1 MHFLSLSFFI
11 FQNIFF
17 CIVGKSFL
25 KILLV
30 NMPKICRIL
39 REHSMATDFQCY
51 VHGYTLRSIVK
62 VGKQKFLLLLFL
74 FILVSNILRAFSL
87 FLSLSSPH
95 YCFVCRVS
103 SVSVIPPKVF
113 CFRRFYGANKFKF
126 SSFWTRARAY
136 FWVDGYTLHIF
147 RYML

>member
-74 FILVSNILRAFSL
+74 FILVSIILRAFSL
-87 FLSLSSPH
+87 FLSLSLLLIIVLYVGFLRYLLFH
-95 YCFVCRVS
+95 Q
-103 SVSVIPPKVF
+103 
-113 CFRRFYGANKFKF
+113 KFF
-126 SSFWTRARAY
+126 AFADFMAQINLNFHHFEHVRART
-136 FWVDGYTLHIF
+136 FG
-147 RYML
+147 